1 MNSLVQHATSN
12 NDLLDVA
19 RLQTGVAKGL
29 LARVNG
35 ALSERAAKGL
45 KLQTEELE
53 VDVLGPRSTH
63 ANEGRAGRQQDGQSE
78 QPTGD
83 HCVSSDGN
91 PFKYETRETPTSL
104 DDPRNP
110 RVGVLGPRSVHS
122 DEGEVDLGLRGRR
135 EFGLAAVDGAPNEM
149 TDEGLELRAEEL
161 KVDVLG
167 SRSVHSDEREV
178 DLGLRGRGKLGRAT
192 VDRALNERT
201 DEGLELRAEE
211 LKVDV
216 FGSRSVHSDEREVDL
231 GLCGRGKLGRAT
243 VDRALNERTDEG
255 LELRAEEL
263 KVDVFGSRSVHS
275 DEREVDLGL
284 RGRGKLNFG
293 LPSRLPNALYCHG
306 VAGEIET
313 GVFLEPCEDVF
324 DKGNVEIFAAKVG
337 VAVGRL
343 DLKNATLQLE
353 DGDIERSTAQIVD
366 SHNVFSRLVHTA
378 RKGGSS
384 RFIWKW

>member
-122 DEGEVDLGLRGRR
+122 NEGEVDLGLRGRR
-135 EFGLAAVDGAPNEM
+135 EFGLAAVNGAPNEM

-161 KVDVLG
+161 KVDVL
-167 SRSVHSDEREV
+167 
-178 DLGLRGRGKLGRAT
+178 
-192 VDRALNERT
+192 
-201 DEGLELRAEE
+201 
-211 LKVDV
+211 
-216 FGSRSVHSDEREVDL
+216 GSRSVHSDEREVDL

-293 LPSRLPNALYCHG
+293 LPSRLPNTLYCHG